1 MENQRELTSVLYLSV
16 CYSRK
21 EAQTVGGPVRR
32 MRDIIGLF
40 DAGGVVNTSEFVLF
54 DDVF

>member
-1 MENQRELTSVLYLSV
+1 MENQRELTSDLYLSV
-16 CYSRK
+16 FCSHK
-21 EAQTVGGPVRR
+21 EAQMVGEPVRR

-40 DAGGVVNTSEFVLF
+40 ASGGVVNTSEFVLF